1 MSFQQYFNYIVA
13 ASFIGGGNRN
23 TRRKP
28 LTNLLNNVVHLVM
41 SGIQTH
47 TVSGD
52 RHRLHR

>member
-28 LTNLLNNVVHLVM
+28 LTNLLNNVVHLAM